1 MKILHTADWHLGNVF
16 HGYARI
22 DEHRHFLSWLLDV
35 LRLEQPDAL
44 VIAGDVFD
52 SANPPAAAERL
63 FYDFL
68 LDATEA
74 VHGLQIVVIAGNHDS
89 AHRLEAPAE
98 LLRTH
103 NVYVRGLIRR
113 DAETDKTDFD
123 HYILPLSLH
132 TDSEACLTCLAV
144 PYLRPSDYPGGLTP
158 TEGLAWFI
166 QNTCRAYA
174 KSAFKSLPF
183 IVAAHFYAAG
193 ADICADEHSERLVVG
208 GQECVD
214 AATLDCGAAYV
225 ALGHI
230 HKAQHVAGGYTEMH
244 YAGSVLP
251 MSFSE
256 KNYRHGINCLTVDS
270 NGETAL
276 RRIDYQPLRGLISIP
291 QKGAATPAEVFEAI
305 DALPRRDKD
314 DTGDDWPYLEIR
326 VAENQPMPSLMHEV
340 TEALSKR
347 AVRFCRMVRQWPETT
362 RQTGRP
368 AHLNA
373 IRQLT
378 AQDIANEAF
387 EAKYA
392 SKMPEALAQRLQT
405 AIEAATTD
413 TQD

>member
-16 HGYARI
+16 HGYART
-22 DEHRHFLSWLLDV
+22 DEHRHFLAWLLDV

-74 VHGLQIVVIAGNHDS
+74 VHRLQIVVIAGNHDS
-89 AHRLEAPAE
+89 ANRLEAPAE

-103 NVYVRGLIRR
+103 NVYVRGLVRR

-132 TDSEACLTCLAV
+132 TDNEARVTCLAV

-158 TEGLAWFI
+158 AEGLAWFI

-174 KSAFKSLPF
+174 KSAFKDLPF

-214 AATLDCGAAYV
+214 ADTIDCGAAYV

-230 HKAQHVAGGYTEMH
+230 HKAQRVSHSHAEMH

-251 MSFSE
+251 MSFAE
-256 KNYRHGINCLTVDS
+256 KNYRHGVNCLTFDS
-270 NGETAL
+270 DGQTAL
-276 RRIDYQPLRGLISIP
+276 RRIDYQPLRHLISIP
-291 QKGAATPAEVFEAI
+291 RQGAATPAEVFEAI
-305 DALPRRDKD
+305 NALPHRDKD

-362 RQTGRP
+362 RQTQRP
-368 AHLNA
+368 THLNA
-373 IRQLT
+373 IKQLT
-378 AQDIANEAF
+378 AQDIAGQIF

-392 SKMPEALAQRLQT
+392 AKMPDTLNARLQK